1 MKFKN
6 RRKFHR
12 INFDGKVNLQFADGS
27 YDCCQI
33 KNLSLTGMFVEG
45 DFQKHSVE
53 DCHIKLFHKETSG
66 DNSLKA
72 TGKVVWGI
80 LHHCLQDFMGPQWTR
95 CFEISLIPFNSWRRE
110 LHSGEAD
117 HDRGGVQD
125 KLYPSPKRL
134 FGKRLYGFHRPPNHG
149 HTAQGVDNAIAKID

>member
-45 DFQKHSVE
+45 DFQQHSVE

-72 TGKVVWGI
+72 TGKVVWCNEEG
-80 LHHCLQDFMGPQWTR
+80 LGMQFTQMT
-95 CFEISLIPFNSWRRE
+95 FEDYML
-110 LHSGEAD
+110 
-117 HDRGGVQD
+117 
-125 KLYPSPKRL
+125 
-134 FGKRLYGFHRPPNHG
+134 
-149 HTAQGVDNAIAKID
+149 